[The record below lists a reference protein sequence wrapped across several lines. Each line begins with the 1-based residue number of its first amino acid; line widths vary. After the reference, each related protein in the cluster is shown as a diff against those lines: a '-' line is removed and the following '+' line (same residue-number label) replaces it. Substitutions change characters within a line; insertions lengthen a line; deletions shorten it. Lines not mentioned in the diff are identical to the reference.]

1 MHHVMGFKEMK
12 LFFHKSIRS
21 SQVHHNNFQFQRKF
35 VNGRVKSTLYQEQH
49 LAKEKN
55 QMLVLKDSQC
65 QLEFSQYDKILSKKY
80 CLNKLAV

>member
-35 VNGRVKSTLYQEQH
+35 VNSRVKSTLYQEQH
-49 LAKEKN
+49 LAKEKKSN
-55 QMLVLKDSQC
+55 VSFEGFAMSIRIQS
-65 QLEFSQYDKILSKKY
+65 IR
-80 CLNKLAV
+80 

>member
-35 VNGRVKSTLYQEQH
+35 VNSRVKSTLYQEEH
-49 LAKEKN
+49 LEKEKN
-55 QMLVLKDSQC
+55 QMLVFEGSIRNVNQNSVKTIKHC
-65 QLEFSQYDKILSKKY
+65 P
-80 CLNKLAV
+80 NKLPV